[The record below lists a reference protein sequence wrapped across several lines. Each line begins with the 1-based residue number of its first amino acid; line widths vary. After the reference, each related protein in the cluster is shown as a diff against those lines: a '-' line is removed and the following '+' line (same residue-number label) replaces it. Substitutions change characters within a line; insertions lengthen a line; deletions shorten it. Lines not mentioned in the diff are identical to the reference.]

1 MGKDFTI
8 QTLVQVPVPDA
19 HRGQTHCSIRVWS
32 RERFIAGPGMHA
44 DRWLMPQNREL
55 PEGFQQST
63 FKSQAG
69 ERSRR
74 ELQEGEGEA
83 G

>member
-1 MGKDFTI
+1 MSHEQLGIKLLLQRKSMHPTHSEAK
-8 QTLVQVPVPDA
+8 QMVPSEFGA
-19 HRGQTHCSIRVWS
+19 HALRS
-32 RERFIAGPGMHA
+32 P
-44 DRWLMPQNREL
+44 EL
-55 PEGFQQST
+55 PRGFQQST

-74 ELQEGEGEA
+74 ELQEGEGKA

>member
-1 MGKDFTI
+1 M
-8 QTLVQVPVPDA
+8 PDA

-63 FKSQAG
+63 FKSQI
-69 ERSRR
+69 
-74 ELQEGEGEA
+74 
-83 G
+83 